1 MRHGLRIG
9 GHPLHAALSDFPMV
23 LLLLWVAL
31 DGSALACGSPLLWM
45 LGRWALIGGTAAA
58 VIAASAGFMDYL
70 ALGGSVPSASRALRT
85 ASIHLAVMLSVT
97 CIAAIDLVYRS
108 TAVPAGVCRV
118 LHIAALT
125 LVGVGLGAGGWLGGH
140 LVFHH
145 GVGVTAEGERNH
157 G

>member
-1 MRHGLRIG
+1 MIRGLRIG

-23 LLLLWVAL
+23 LLLLWVVL

-70 ALGGSVPSASRALRT
+70 ALGASGSRAVRT
-85 ASIHLAVMLSVT
+85 ASAHLAVMLSVT
-97 CIAAIDLVYRS
+97 CIAALDLVYRG

-118 LHIAALT
+118 LHIAALV
-125 LVGVGLGAGGWLGGH
+125 LVGAGLGAGGWLGGH

-145 GVGVTAEGERNH
+145 GVGVTAARDERSS
-157 G
+157 